1 MTNDR
6 AMRRS
11 LQLLLAAVIGL
22 TAILPDWISIWVGR
36 HDISAGL
43 WGPSIARWDDRR
55 VDLDIF
61 GVAYLAFAI
70 TVAGVILLV
79 RAALSGDIPSR
90 MLAKK
95 ALIATAIAQGV
106 FLTRMLIESG
116 VGLNWAGVVGPL
128 AVLAAIVSLRKV

>member
-1 MTNDR
+1 MTNDDT
-6 AMRRS
+6 MRRS

-43 WGPSIARWDDRR
+43 WGTSVARWDDMR

-70 TVAGVILLV
+70 TVVGVIMLV
-79 RAALSGDIPSR
+79 RAGLSGDIPSR
-90 MLAKK
+90 MAAKK
-95 ALIATAIAQGV
+95 ALLATAIAQGV
-106 FLTRMLIESG
+106 FLVRMLIENG
-116 VGLNWAGVVGPL
+116 VGLNWAGVVGPA
-128 AVLAAIVSLRKV
+128 AVIAALVSLRKN